1 VDILTISSNRNK
13 TEHSEEK
20 IKGLFIENQN
30 RALAFENKKYVF
42 ISCRVHPGEVPGS
55 HVLNGMFEYF

>member
-1 VDILTISSNRNK
+1 M
-13 TEHSEEK
+13 
-20 IKGLFIENQN
+20 ENQS

-42 ISCRVHPGEVPGS
+42 ITCRVHPGEVPGS